1 MSRPGG
7 YSCND
12 NQNYFV
18 EGGRTTSK
26 VLAPPGGRSSI
37 SLGDGWAGDA
47 DNSQNNYRSSN
58 LAERRRKSQQEVT
71 GKIGALPQQQTQQ
84 QTQQQ
89 QQQMVRIKIEIS
101 VETFVDCYQSL
112 Y

>member
-26 VLAPPGGRSSI
+26 VLRPPGGGSSI
-37 SLGDGWAGDA
+37 SLGYDAGG

-71 GKIGALPQQQTQQ
+71 GKIGALPTQQ
-84 QTQQQ
+84 
-89 QQQMVRIKIEIS
+89 VRRRGRCGVLFLI
-101 VETFVDCYQSL
+101 
-112 Y
+112 